1 MVRTV
6 RWIALFVIA
15 AGLLAACANG
25 SDDDGVAS
33 LGGDAATGATG
44 TTGAAEDP
52 EEALQAFAECMR
64 EHGVED
70 FPDPQIGED
79 GGIQIGAPAGGGLG
93 DADRQTLDA
102 AMEACQ
108 DLLPQDLGPGEEGPS
123 AEDQA
128 ALEDAMLAY
137 ARCMRDHGIDFPD
150 PEFSDHGVIQRG
162 GVFDPSDPA
171 FQEADEACNHFLDD
185 AGINFG
191 EAPND

>member
-33 LGGDAATGATG
+33 LGGGSGDRSASASPSV
-44 TTGAAEDP
+44 DP

-70 FPDPQIGED
+70 FPDPTIDED
-79 GGIQIGAPAGGGLG
+79 GGIQIQGPGPG
-93 DADRQTLDA
+93 DVDRTTLDA
-102 AMEACQ
+102 AMQACE
-108 DLLPQDLGPGEEGPS
+108 DLLPQGAGPGEGEGPDP
-123 AEDQA
+123 EEQA
-128 ALEDAMLAY
+128 ALEDALLAY
-137 ARCMRDHGIDFPD
+137 AQCMRDHGIDFPD
-150 PEFSDHGVIQRG
+150 PEFSDGGVIQSG
-162 GVFDPSDPA
+162 GNFDPNDPE
-171 FQEADEACNHFLDD
+171 FQDADEACKHFLKD

-191 EAPND
+191 EAPDA

>member
-1 MVRTV
+1 MARTV
-6 RWIALFVIA
+6 RWIALFVVA

-33 LGGDAATGATG
+33 LGGDGATGATG
-44 TTGAAEDP
+44 TSGSNEDP

-79 GGIQIGAPAGGGLG
+79 GGLQIAPPAGGPG
-93 DADRQTLDA
+93 DADRETQDA
-102 AMEACQ
+102 AIEACQ

-137 ARCMRDHGIDFPD
+137 AQCMRDHGIDFPD
-150 PEFSDHGVIQRG
+150 PEFSGGGVIQQG
-162 GVFDPSDPA
+162 GNVDPSDPA
-171 FQEADEACNHFLDD
+171 FQDADQACNRFLDD
-185 AGINFG
+185 AGIGG
-191 EAPND
+191 ELAPND